1 MSISVFI
8 AGVLIVVAIYGIMA
22 MALNLSYGQA
32 GVIDFGLMAWVAIG
46 AYSYALITIPPPTS
60 LDNYAFGLNMP
71 IWAGVLGAMLIPAI
85 IAAFIGLPTLRLR
98 GEYLAV
104 AAYAFSMVVA
114 NVFTNEAWLTNG
126 VRGFYG
132 LDQPFREY
140 FGTSAGYEFF
150 LLFFL
155 VLIIA
160 GLYYFLRTLSLA
172 PFGRSLKSIRES
184 EEVAQSIGKNPFSFR
199 LKAYVLSAAILGLAG
214 ACYMWYTTV
223 IAPTMFTETMT
234 FTVWI
239 ALILGGVGNYRGAL
253 IGVLLL
259 IGAQELTRFFQASA
273 DIAHILAA
281 FRHMSIGLLMILV
294 IRFRRRGLIPEK
306 RVVM

>member
-8 AGVLIVVAIYGIMA
+8 AGLLIVVAIYGIMA
-22 MALNLSYGQA
+22 MALNLSYGQT
-32 GVIDFGLMAWVAIG
+32 GLIDFGLMAWVAIG
-46 AYSYALITIPPPTS
+46 AYSYALITVHPPTP
-60 LDNYAFGLNMP
+60 LDDYAFGLNLP
-71 IWAGVLGAMLIPAI
+71 IWAGVLGAILIPAV

-132 LDQPFREY
+132 LDQPFRES
-140 FGTSAGYEFF
+140 FGTTGYQFF
-150 LLFFL
+150 LLFLL

-160 GLYYFLRTLSLA
+160 GLYFFLRTVSLA

-184 EEVAQSIGKNPFSFR
+184 EEVAQSIGKNLFVFR
-199 LKAYVLSAAILGLAG
+199 MKAYVLSAAMLGLAG

-223 IAPTMFTETMT
+223 IAPSMFTETMT

-239 ALILGGVGNYRGAL
+239 ALILGGAGNYRGAL
-253 IGVLLL
+253 VGVLLL
-259 IGAQELTRFFQASA
+259 IGAQELSRFFQASA
-273 DIAHILAA
+273 DIAHLLAA
-281 FRHMSIGLLMILV
+281 FRHMSIGLLMIVV
-294 IRFRRRGLIPEK
+294 IRFRRRGLIPERK
-306 RVVM
+306 VVM

>member
-8 AGVLIVVAIYGIMA
+8 VGLLIVVAIYGIMA
-22 MALNLSYGQA
+22 MALNLSYGQT
-32 GVIDFGLMAWVAIG
+32 GLIDFGLMAWVAIG
-46 AYSYALITIPPPTS
+46 AYSYALITIHPPTP
-60 LDNYAFGLNMP
+60 LDDYAFGLNLP
-71 IWAGVLGAMLIPAI
+71 IWAGVLGAILIPAV

-132 LDQPFREY
+132 LDQPFRES
-140 FGTSAGYEFF
+140 FGTTGYQFF
-150 LLFFL
+150 LLFLL

-160 GLYYFLRTLSLA
+160 GLYFFLRTVSLA
-172 PFGRSLKSIRES
+172 PLGRSLKSIRES
-184 EEVAQSIGKNPFSFR
+184 EEVAQSIGKNLFVFR
-199 LKAYVLSAAILGLAG
+199 MKAYVLSAGMLGLAG

-223 IAPTMFTETMT
+223 IAPSMFTETMT

-239 ALILGGVGNYRGAL
+239 ALILGGAGNYRGAL
-253 IGVLLL
+253 VGVLLL
-259 IGAQELTRFFQASA
+259 IGAQELSRFFQASA
-273 DIAHILAA
+273 DIAHLLAA
-281 FRHMSIGLLMILV
+281 FRHMSIGLLMIVV
-294 IRFRRRGLIPEK
+294 IRFRRRGLVPERK
-306 RVVM
+306 VVM

>member
-8 AGVLIVVAIYGIMA
+8 AGLLIVVAIYGIMA
-22 MALNLSYGQA
+22 MALNLSYGQT
-32 GVIDFGLMAWVAIG
+32 GLIDFGLMAWVAIG
-46 AYSYALITIPPPTS
+46 AYSYALITVHPPTP
-60 LDNYAFGLNMP
+60 LDDYAFGLNMP
-71 IWAGVLGAMLIPAI
+71 IWAGVLGAILIPAV

-132 LDQPFREY
+132 LDQPFRES
-140 FGTSAGYEFF
+140 FGTTGYQFF
-150 LLFFL
+150 LLFLL

-160 GLYYFLRTLSLA
+160 GLYFFLRTVSLA

-184 EEVAQSIGKNPFSFR
+184 EEVAQSIGKNLFVFR
-199 LKAYVLSAAILGLAG
+199 MKAYVLSAAMLGLAG

-223 IAPTMFTETMT
+223 IAPSMFTETMT

-239 ALILGGVGNYRGAL
+239 ALILGGAGNYRGAL
-253 IGVLLL
+253 VGVLLL
-259 IGAQELTRFFQASA
+259 IGAQELSRFFQASA
-273 DIAHILAA
+273 DIAHLLAA
-281 FRHMSIGLLMILV
+281 FRHMSIGLLMIVV
-294 IRFRRRGLIPEK
+294 IRFRRRGLIPERK
-306 RVVM
+306 VVM

>member
-8 AGVLIVVAIYGIMA
+8 AGLLIVVAIYGIMA
-22 MALNLSYGQA
+22 MALNLSYGQT
-32 GVIDFGLMAWVAIG
+32 GLIDFGLMAWVAIG
-46 AYSYALITIPPPTS
+46 AYSYALITVHPPTP
-60 LDNYAFGLNMP
+60 LDDYAFGLNLP
-71 IWAGVLGAMLIPAI
+71 IWAGVLGAILIPAV

-132 LDQPFREY
+132 LDQPFRES
-140 FGTSAGYEFF
+140 FGTTGYQFF

-160 GLYYFLRTLSLA
+160 GLYFFLRKVSLA
-172 PFGRSLKSIRES
+172 PLGRSLKSIRES
-184 EEVAQSIGKNPFSFR
+184 EEVAQSIGKNLFVFR
-199 LKAYVLSAAILGLAG
+199 MKAYVLSAAMLGLAG

-223 IAPTMFTETMT
+223 IAPSMFTETMT

-239 ALILGGVGNYRGAL
+239 ALILGGAGNYRGAL
-253 IGVLLL
+253 VGVLLL
-259 IGAQELTRFFQASA
+259 IGAQELSRFFQASA
-273 DIAHILAA
+273 DIAHLLAA
-281 FRHMSIGLLMILV
+281 FRHMSIGLLMIVV
-294 IRFRRRGLIPEK
+294 IRFRRRGLIPERK
-306 RVVM
+306 VVM

>member
-8 AGVLIVVAIYGIMA
+8 AGLLIVVAIYGIMA
-22 MALNLSYGQA
+22 MALNLSYGQT
-32 GVIDFGLMAWVAIG
+32 GLIDFGLMAWVAIG
-46 AYSYALITIPPPTS
+46 AYSYALITIHPPTP
-60 LDNYAFGLNMP
+60 LDDYSFGLNLP
-71 IWAGVLGAMLIPAI
+71 IWAGILGAILIPAV

-132 LDQPFREY
+132 LDQPFRES
-140 FGTSAGYEFF
+140 FGTTGYQFF
-150 LLFFL
+150 LLLLL
-155 VLIIA
+155 VLIIV
-160 GLYYFLRTLSLA
+160 GLYFFLRTVSLA

-184 EEVAQSIGKNPFSFR
+184 EEVAQSIGKNLFVFR
-199 LKAYVLSAAILGLAG
+199 MKAYVLSAAMLGLAG

-223 IAPTMFTETMT
+223 IAPSMFTETMT

-239 ALILGGVGNYRGAL
+239 ALILGGAGNYRGAL
-253 IGVLLL
+253 VGVLLL
-259 IGAQELTRFFQASA
+259 IGAQELSRFFQASA
-273 DIAHILAA
+273 DIAHLLAA
-281 FRHMSIGLLMILV
+281 FRHMSIGLLMIVV
-294 IRFRRRGLIPEK
+294 IRFRRRGLIPERK
-306 RVVM
+306 VVM

>member
-8 AGVLIVVAIYGIMA
+8 AGLLIVVAIYGIMA
-22 MALNLSYGQA
+22 MALNLSYGQT
-32 GVIDFGLMAWVAIG
+32 GLIDFGLMAWVAIG
-46 AYSYALITIPPPTS
+46 AYSYALITVHPPTP
-60 LDNYAFGLNMP
+60 LDDYAFGLNLP
-71 IWAGVLGAMLIPAI
+71 IWAGVLGAILIPAV

-132 LDQPFREY
+132 LDQPFRES
-140 FGTSAGYEFF
+140 FGTTGYQFF

-160 GLYYFLRTLSLA
+160 GLYFFLRTVSLA

-184 EEVAQSIGKNPFSFR
+184 EEVAQSIGKNLFVFR
-199 LKAYVLSAAILGLAG
+199 MKAYVLSAAMLGLAG

-223 IAPTMFTETMT
+223 IAPSMFTETMT

-239 ALILGGVGNYRGAL
+239 ALILGGAGNYRGAL
-253 IGVLLL
+253 VGVLLL
-259 IGAQELTRFFQASA
+259 IGAQELSRFFQASA
-273 DIAHILAA
+273 DIAHLLAA
-281 FRHMSIGLLMILV
+281 FRHMSIGLLMIVV
-294 IRFRRRGLIPEK
+294 IRFRRRGLIPERK
-306 RVVM
+306 VVM

>member
-8 AGVLIVVAIYGIMA
+8 VGLLIVVAIYGIMA
-22 MALNLSYGQA
+22 MALNLSYGQT
-32 GVIDFGLMAWVAIG
+32 GLIDFGLMAWVAIG
-46 AYSYALITIPPPTS
+46 AYSYALITIHPPTP
-60 LDNYAFGLNMP
+60 LDDYAFGLNLP
-71 IWAGVLGAMLIPAI
+71 IWAGVLGAILIPAV

-132 LDQPFREY
+132 LDQPFRES
-140 FGTSAGYEFF
+140 FGTTGYQFF

-160 GLYYFLRTLSLA
+160 GLYFFLRTVSLA
-172 PFGRSLKSIRES
+172 PLGRSLKSIREN
-184 EEVAQSIGKNPFSFR
+184 EEVAQSIGKNLFVFR
-199 LKAYVLSAAILGLAG
+199 MKAYVLSAAMLGLAG

-223 IAPTMFTETMT
+223 ISPSMFTETMT

-239 ALILGGVGNYRGAL
+239 ALILGGAGNYRGAL
-253 IGVLLL
+253 VGVLLL
-259 IGAQELTRFFQASA
+259 IGAQELSRFFQASA
-273 DIAHILAA
+273 DIAHLLAA
-281 FRHMSIGLLMILV
+281 FRHMSIGLLMIVV
-294 IRFRRRGLIPEK
+294 IRFRRRGLIPERK
-306 RVVM
+306 VVM